1 MSKGRCYLV
10 GNSHIDAA
18 WLWRIDETIHVVCKG
33 TFSKVLELM
42 DKYPEF
48 KFSQSS
54 AQYYEWMEKYYPEI
68 FEKIRERVKSGQW
81 EIVGGM
87 WVESDLN
94 IPSGESLVRQFLYGK
109 KYFLEKFG
117 IDVEVAWLVDSFGF
131 CWTLP
136 QIMAKSGIKYFIT
149 QKLRWNDMVKFP
161 YNVFW
166 WIAPD
171 GSRVLAHQTVGS
183 YVSLTRGEN
192 IKKEMET
199 LEKRHGIKE
208 LAVLYGFGDHGG
220 GPTEEMIEK
229 IKELM
234 KREDYPELKFSFIID
249 YFKRLEELSKEVR
262 YPELYD
268 ELYLQFHRGTY
279 TTIAKVKWNNRK
291 GEVALENSEKLASI
305 ARLFGAKYPQEEL
318 KEAWKKVL
326 LNQFHD
332 IICGSSI
339 PEVYEDSE
347 KDFQE
352 VFSTTSKIIQNSLK
366 TIADRVKIDSKSII
380 VFNTL
385 SWKRTDLVEIEIP
398 EENTVVE
405 DYAGNEVPSQK
416 TADGKL
422 LFIAKDVPSLGYKT
436 YRLKTVNKVLEYKA
450 DLKVLEKEDKVV
462 LENKYLS
469 VIIDKKTGVI
479 KSIFDKRHGIEVIDK
494 RKGANIIQI
503 FEDRPTEGRTIL
515 SGGDAIGCDAWEI
528 YIYQQPDE
536 HKGRAV
542 KYIELK
548 DPLEVKVVEKG
559 PVRATVEVKYKYS
572 QEGRPDSFFTIKIM
586 LVTETPRV
594 DFELH
599 ADWHAGH
606 RLAKVAFNLAL
617 ESDFATY
624 EIPYGFIVR
633 RHPTSP
639 YANLWERAKWEAP
652 GQKWLDYTDEEKDYG
667 VSLLNDCKYGFDTS
681 MSLVRMTLLRSPK
694 HPPRYGEKWD
704 VTKGEFMDQG
714 EHTVKYSLY
723 LHEGD
728 WRRART
734 VNKAYEFNY
743 PLIAIKTEA
752 HKGDLPPENSFIKV
766 SPETVVLTVVKKSE
780 DSDDIIL
787 RFYETC
793 GQDTEYTI
801 KLSKEIKATEVYET
815 DLLERPLNKLEVK
828 DNTIEGKIGKCEIKT
843 LLLKT
848 L

>member
-1 MSKGRCYLV
+1 VSKGRCYLV

-109 KYFLEKFG
+109 KYFLQKFG

>member
-1 MSKGRCYLV
+1 VTKGKCYLV
-10 GNSHIDAA
+10 GNSHIDVA
-18 WLWRIDETIHVVCKG
+18 WLWRIDETIHVVCKE
-33 TFSKVLELM
+33 TFSRVLELM
-42 DKYPEF
+42 DKYPDF

-68 FEKIRERVKSGQW
+68 FNKIKEKVKKGQW

-109 KYFLEKFG
+109 RYFLKKFG
-117 IDVEVAWLVDSFGF
+117 VEVEVAWLVDSFGF

-149 QKLRWNDMVKFP
+149 QKLRWNDMTIFP
-161 YNVFW
+161 YNIFW
-166 WIAPD
+166 WVAPD
-171 GSRVLAHQTVGS
+171 SSKVLAHQTVGS
-183 YVSLTRGEN
+183 YVALTRGEN
-192 IKKEMET
+192 IKKEIET
-199 LEKRHGIKE
+199 LEKRHGVRE
-208 LAVLYGFGDHGG
+208 LAILYGFGDHGG

-229 IKELM
+229 ILKLM
-234 KREDYPELKFSFIID
+234 KREDYPEIKFSFIID
-249 YFKRLEELSKEVR
+249 YFKRLEELSKTIKF
-262 YPELYD
+262 PELCD
-268 ELYLQFHRGTY
+268 ELYLQYHRGTY

-291 GEVALENSEKLASI
+291 SEVALENSEKLASI
-305 ARLFGAKYPQEEL
+305 AKLFGAKYPHEEL
-318 KEAWKKVL
+318 TEAWKKVL

-332 IICGSSI
+332 IICGTSI

-352 VFSTTSKIIQNSLK
+352 VFNIVNK
-366 TIADRVKIDSKSII
+366 TIKDSLNTIASQVKTDSKSVV

-385 SWKRTDLVEIEIP
+385 SWRRTDLVEIDVP
-398 EENTVVE
+398 EENIIVE
-405 DYAGNEVPSQK
+405 DHAGNEVPSQK
-416 TADGKL
+416 TAEGKL
-422 LFIAKDVPSLGYKT
+422 LFLAKDVPPLGYKA
-436 YRLKTVNKVLEYKA
+436 YRLKSVDKVPEYKT
-450 DLKVLEKEDKVV
+450 DLEVLEKDDRIV

-469 VIIDKKTGVI
+469 VVIDKKTGVI
-479 KSIFDKRHGIEVIDK
+479 KSIFDKKHGVEVVDE
-494 RKGANIIQI
+494 RKGASVIQI
-503 FEDRPTEGRTIL
+503 FEDCPTEGRAGIL
-515 SGGDAIGCDAWEI
+515 GGGDAVVYDAWEI
-528 YIYQQPDE
+528 YIFQQR
-536 HKGRAV
+536 GGV
-542 KYIELK
+542 KYVELK
-548 DPLEVKVVEKG
+548 EPLEIKVVEKG

-586 LVTETPRV
+586 LATETPRV

-599 ADWHAGH
+599 ADWHAAH

-639 YANLWERAKWEAP
+639 YATLEERAKWEAP

-681 MSLVRMTLLRSPK
+681 MGLLRMTLFRSPR
-694 HPPRYGEKWD
+694 HPPRYGEPWD
-704 VTKGEFMDQG
+704 IAKGEFMDQG
-714 EHTVKYSLY
+714 HHVVKYSLY
-723 LHEGD
+723 MHKGSWKEAG
-728 WRRART
+728 T

-743 PLIAIKTEA
+743 PLLAEITEA
-752 HKGDLPPENSFIKV
+752 HDGKLPPEYSFIQIE
-766 SPETVVLTVVKKSE
+766 PETVILTVVKKAE
-780 DSDDIIL
+780 DSDDVVL

-793 GQDTEYTI
+793 GKETNYTI
-801 KLSKEIKATEVYET
+801 RLSKEIKVTEVYET

-828 DNTIEGKIGKCEIKT
+828 DNTIKGKIGKCEIKT

-848 L
+848 P

>member
-1 MSKGRCYLV
+1 
-10 GNSHIDAA
+10 
-18 WLWRIDETIHVVCKG
+18 VVCKG